1 MMLIQPPKLRLQD
14 LVEKTGFTDRQI
26 RFYIARGL
34 VPGAERKGPEATY
47 TQATLDRLLLI
58 KHLKGIR
65 LHPTGRHLTLEEMRH
80 TIDALGEEGAWRVR
94 SGSSRLQILDT
105 DALLPPRNEIRA
117 RRLDDGQDEGDGR
130 DTSGRRERRSAQRDD
145 APLESLM
152 CASPISHIWE
162 DHISFQSDAPARQ
175 TLEALGELGG
185 LLGRLLTTLEG
196 MAATVAVREGSEAPA
211 WRRLGADD
219 LEIQVREPANVEES
233 GRLGRHAAALRTLL
247 SPYLEIL

>member
-1 MMLIQPPKLRLQD
+1 MLIQPPKLRLQD

-26 RFYIARGL
+26 RFYIAKGL
-34 VPGAERKGPEATY
+34 APGAERKGPKATY

-58 KHLKGIR
+58 RHLKGIR
-65 LHPTGRHLTLEEMRH
+65 LHPTGRRLTLAEMRG
-80 TIDALGEEGAWRVR
+80 TIDALGEEGAWQVR

-105 DALLPPRNEIRA
+105 DALMPPRSEIRA
-117 RRLDDGQDEGDGR
+117 RRLDDGADEGDEGGR
-130 DTSGRRERRSAQRDD
+130 WERRSALRDD
-145 APLESLM
+145 ALPEPLM
-152 CASPISHIWE
+152 CASPTSHIWE
-162 DHISFQSDAPARQ
+162 DSLRFQSEIPARQ
-175 TLEALGELGG
+175 TLESLGELGG

-196 MAATVAVREGSEAPA
+196 MAATVAVKEGSEAPA

-219 LEIQVREPANVEES
+219 LEIQVREPASVEES